1 MAHMDLTANQT
12 EVSRNQTAVSK
23 KTVRRQLVF
32 KALGVLLL
40 LWITASAALFA
51 VMRQPPETFGR
62 VMAHVPGPAFL
73 LFPFETLWTRARAG
87 NLLTGD
93 LAPDFSLLKLDKSE
107 TVRLSTLTA
116 QKPVVLVFGSYT

>member
-1 MAHMDLTANQT
+1 MHLTAKPT
-12 EVSRNQTAVSK
+12 EVSK
-23 KTVRRQLVF
+23 KAGGRKLVF
-32 KALGVLLL
+32 RVLGVLLL
-40 LWITASAALFA
+40 LWIAASWALFA
-51 VMRQPPETFGR
+51 AMRQPPETFGR

-73 LFPFETLWTRARAG
+73 VLPFETLWTRARAG